1 MSRLSRYRFPFA
13 SYPAVR
19 VMLLIMLGI
28 AWGYY
33 SNINLFYSA
42 VLFTSILILWGIT
55 EFLLRKYKIVLS
67 SRLSIFLYL
76 FLILSA
82 SLLWIKVADHNR
94 QVHIEKTKFLELYS
108 WENVVIE
115 GLVKEKGFTA
125 GGKRVYTIEV
135 INTVFE
141 EESTISENYRIRLYD
156 DEPGRDLL
164 NGTELKA
171 EIQLYAFPERRN
183 PHDFDYGGWLHNQKI
198 VAHGELVLLISKS
211 NEQKRIGWIKIREYV
226 QSNIDEL
233 FSADLAPM
241 AKALFLGYK
250 AEISDDTKQYFSRSG
265 LSHIMAVSGLHV
277 GFIVA
282 PFWFIIPFL
291 WTKKWGKWLGLL
303 LLTFLLLGYAGL
315 TGFST
320 SVSRASLMA
329 WLITYGKL
337 FSKVR
342 NSINLTAGAAI
353 ILLIIDPHQL
363 FDVGFQLSFSA
374 VFTILLLMPE
384 AQRLIPIRYRFGKTG
399 ALATLVLI
407 SVVVQGGLFPV
418 LTYYFG
424 EFSIAGPVANAFVI
438 PLMTVAVPAGL
449 FYSVLPQI
457 FFPFTTYAVFPVEWS
472 LGWVEGVAEYIG
484 SSDWSYFSF
493 TNDSGLLFLLWLI
506 LILFL
511 ASSRIPE
518 MKWKLLICVLFVL
531 NLFMLEQTFKK
542 SGDPVLRI
550 TFLDVG
556 QGDAIHIQTPS
567 QKHIL
572 VDAGRWSPGY
582 DSGSGVINPYL
593 KHVGIEEIDA
603 VILSHPHADHIG
615 GIVPIIEN
623 FKVQNIYQSSYA
635 YDSQLYQNYLGKTDE
650 LNLPIKNIYA
660 GDQIELEENVRIYV
674 LGPMMRSS
682 NPSNPNNSS
691 VAIKIVYGDQSI
703 LLTGDAESQQESKMA
718 NIYGGFLR
726 SNLYKMGHH
735 GSRTSSTETLLEVVE
750 PKISVATLAFRN
762 RFRHPNRDAVSRV
775 SKFTQENYFTS
786 LQGAVVFESDGKSI
800 RKVDWK

>member
-1 MSRLSRYRFPFA
+1 
-13 SYPAVR
+13 
-19 VMLLIMLGI
+19 MLLIMLGI

>member
-1 MSRLSRYRFPFA
+1 
-13 SYPAVR
+13 
-19 VMLLIMLGI
+19 MLLIMLGI
-28 AWGYY
+28 AWDYY
-33 SNINLFYSA
+33 SNINLFFSA
-42 VLFTSILILWGIT
+42 VFFTSILILWGIT
-55 EFLLRKYKIVLS
+55 EFLLRRYKIVLS
-67 SRLSIFLYL
+67 SRLSIILYL
-76 FLILSA
+76 ILIISA
-82 SLLWIKVADHNR
+82 SFVWIKVADHNR
-94 QVHIEKTKFLELYS
+94 QVHIEKTKFLELYA

-115 GLVKEKGFTA
+115 GLIKEKGFTA
-125 GGKRVYTIEV
+125 GGKRVYTIDV
-135 INTVFE
+135 ISTVY
-141 EESTISENYRIRLYD
+141 ESESSIAENYRIRLYD
-156 DEPGRDLL
+156 DKPGRDLQ

-171 EIQLYAFPERRN
+171 EIQLYAFPEIRN
-183 PHDFDYGGWLHNQKI
+183 PHDFDYGGWLHDQNI
-198 VAHGELVLLISKS
+198 VAHGELVQLNGNSY
-211 NEQKRIGWIKIREYV
+211 EQKRIGWIKIREYV
-226 QSNIDEL
+226 QNNIDKL

-250 AEISDDTKQYFSRSG
+250 AEISDDTKQHFSRSG

-291 WTKKWGKWLGLL
+291 WTRKWGKWLGLL

-315 TGFST
+315 TGFSA

-438 PLMTVAVPAGL
+438 PLMTVAVPVGL
-449 FYSVLPQI
+449 FFSVLPQI
-457 FFPFTTYAVFPVEWS
+457 FYPFTTYAVFPVEWS

-484 SSDWSYFSF
+484 SSDLSYFSF

-506 LILFL
+506 LILLL

-582 DSGSGVINPYL
+582 DSGSRVINPYL
-593 KHVGIEEIDA
+593 KHVGIDEIDA

-615 GIVPIIEN
+615 GIVTIIEN
-623 FKVQNIYQSSYA
+623 FKVQKIYQSSYA
-635 YDSQLYQNYLGKTDE
+635 YDSQLYQNFLGKTDE
-650 LNLPIKNIYA
+650 LDLPIKNIYA
-660 GDQIELEENVRIYV
+660 GDQIELEENIRIYV

-691 VAIKIVYGDQSI
+691 VAVKVVYGDQSI
-703 LLTGDAESQQESKMA
+703 LLTGDAESQQESKMV
-718 NIYGGFLR
+718 NIYGDFLK

-735 GSRTSSTETLLEVVE
+735 GSRTSSTETLLEIVE
-750 PKISVATLAFRN
+750 PEISVASLAFRN

-800 RKVDWK
+800 IKVDWK